1 MCPEPSSENPQSGQN
16 GYNDHDDNLAS
27 QRRAAAMPYQPVGDF
42 LSNTANFNIIES
54 TLREG
59 EQFATAWFSTET
71 KVKMYGWSELT

>member
-1 MCPEPSSENPQSGQN
+1 MCPQSPCENPQNGQN
-16 GYNDHDDNLAS
+16 GQNGHVDNQAS
-27 QRRAAAMPYQPVGDF
+27 RAVVMPYQPVGDF

-71 KVKMYGWSELT
+71 KVKMYSSWAELT